1 MLLNKYISQIN
12 ISNILSDSSRPDQSG
27 PEPSLCVGVASPDL
41 GGVQL
46 RVRDEGGV
54 DVDDHVQDAQGE
66 GAVDGPEYAKHIHS

>member
-1 MLLNKYISQIN
+1 M
-12 ISNILSDSSRPDQSG
+12 
-27 PEPSLCVGVASPDL
+27 ASPDL

-66 GAVDGPEYAKHIHS
+66 GAVDGSKDAKHVHSWIDISFNILLDKFDVCLCRVYVCLSDM